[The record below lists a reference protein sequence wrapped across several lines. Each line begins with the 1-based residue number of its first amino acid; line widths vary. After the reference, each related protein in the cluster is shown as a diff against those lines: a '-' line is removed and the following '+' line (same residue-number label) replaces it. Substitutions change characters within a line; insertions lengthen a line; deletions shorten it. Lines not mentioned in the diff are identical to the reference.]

1 MKRLVEET
9 ADNSG
14 VWQVVACASANY
26 GKKLE
31 ELERLRGEVDGYRS
45 GKLSR
50 GLSVGQIIARP
61 AANLGFS
68 QGPRGRVPVGRVPQ
82 AKGRRPPV
90 TGRRRGHLGRLR
102 E

>member
-31 ELERLRGEVDGYRS
+31 ELERLRGEVDGY
-45 GKLSR
+45 KSR
-50 GLSVGQIIARP
+50 GGEFQSDESRKRKADDAPGKSTGSDIWGDFEA
-61 AANLGFS
+61 S
-68 QGPRGRVPVGRVPQ
+68 M
-82 AKGRRPPV
+82 KGKTSWAPPI
-90 TGRRRGHLGRLR
+90 
-102 E
+102 